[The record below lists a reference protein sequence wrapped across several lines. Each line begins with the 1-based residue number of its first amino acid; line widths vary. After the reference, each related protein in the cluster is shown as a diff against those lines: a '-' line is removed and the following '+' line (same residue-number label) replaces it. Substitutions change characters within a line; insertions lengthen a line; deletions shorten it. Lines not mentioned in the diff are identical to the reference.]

1 MDDQEHYICVGI
13 CMPDPDSGTCLGCG
27 RPPLGDPTAVVAT
40 QELPVRGNLAPGTG
54 DPDSPQ

>member
-1 MDDQEHYICVGI
+1 
-13 CMPDPDSGTCLGCG
+13 MPDPDSGTCLGCG

-40 QELPVRGNLAPGTG
+40 QERPVRDDLAPVSG